1 MNETDVQKEWSA
13 LGQAYAGM
21 SDEEL
26 SSLAEQAYELTDL
39 ARQALQ
45 AEIKA
50 RGLSVSFV
58 ETPPTSAQP
67 EEEEAG
73 GDFDPEEFDLVPLSR
88 VWDAAEARDIMKKL
102 HDAAV
107 PAYVGLENSET
118 VKEFHGNFET
128 GVDIRVRAV
137 DRNRAIGAL
146 VAAAA
151 PKSDNQDATEEE
163 APLPRCPSC
172 NSEEI
177 VFVELVSAPDTSDSP
192 QPDKF
197 RWRCDACGHQ
207 WEDDGIEE

>member
-88 VWDAAEARDIMKKL
+88 VWDAAEARDIM
-102 HDAAV
+102 
-107 PAYVGLENSET
+107 
-118 VKEFHGNFET
+118 
-128 GVDIRVRAV
+128 
-137 DRNRAIGAL
+137 
-146 VAAAA
+146 
-151 PKSDNQDATEEE
+151 
-163 APLPRCPSC
+163 
-172 NSEEI
+172 
-177 VFVELVSAPDTSDSP
+177 
-192 QPDKF
+192 
-197 RWRCDACGHQ
+197 
-207 WEDDGIEE
+207 